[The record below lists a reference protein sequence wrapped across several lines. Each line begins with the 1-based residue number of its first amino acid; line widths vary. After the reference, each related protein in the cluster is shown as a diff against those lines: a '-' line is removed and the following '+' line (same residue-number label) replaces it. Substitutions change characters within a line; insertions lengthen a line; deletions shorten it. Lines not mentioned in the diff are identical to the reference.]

1 VNTKNKL
8 FEEELVMRKAL
19 KSITLC
25 MMVFGLLLVTAT
37 IALAAE
43 AASGATYERAIV
55 IGCSVLAASIAIGFG
70 AIGAGTGMGQAT
82 SGSASAVGRNP
93 DAQGKILLTMLV
105 GMAMT
110 ESITIYALVISL
122 VILYANPLVKLIM
135 G

>member
-1 VNTKNKL
+1 
-8 FEEELVMRKAL
+8 MRKHL
-19 KSITLC
+19 KSITTCL
-25 MMVFGLLLVTAT
+25 MILGLVLVSASV
-37 IALAAE
+37 AMASE
-43 AASGATYERAIV
+43 AAGAAPTYERAIV
-55 IGCSVLAASIAIGFG
+55 IGCSVIAAAIAIGFG

-110 ESITIYALVISL
+110 ESITIYALVVAL
-122 VILYANPLVKLIM
+122 VILYANPLLKIVF